1 MTRSHNEGKR
11 RETKPEV
18 DAYLQ
23 QLSDSLKSGCAEV
36 RFQKTRNV
44 DDQRNERF
52 TNRFTVGDLFPDED
66 PVDALKRELLTL
78 TAENYIETVKDT
90 KFPHKSEMRVF
101 GKKYSADVYIKIRI
115 ELMRPDKKGDVHSLF
130 VMSFHYAEFPFSAA
144 NFPYRKNG

>member
-11 RETKPEV
+11 REAKPEV

-23 QLSDSLKSGCAEV
+23 HLADSLKSGYAKL
-36 RFQKTRNV
+36 RFQATRIV
-44 DDQRNERF
+44 DDQRDERF
-52 TNRFTVGDLFPDED
+52 TNRFTVADLFPDED

-90 KFPHKSEMRVF
+90 KFPHRTEMRVF
-101 GKKYSADVYIKIRI
+101 GKKYSADVYIKIRV
-115 ELMRPDKKGDVHSLF
+115 ELMRNDMTGDVHSLF
-130 VMSFHYAEFPFSAA
+130 VMSFHYAEYPFDAA